1 MTSKATSKAR
11 ATVNKYTA
19 SPLIALSAFV
29 FLSVVNFLPSASG
42 VPVLALLVAV
52 GLGLAALRRPH
63 WASIMLALFAFATI
77 GWQLLGFGLLD
88 VVKTPNGLLTLGL
101 MAFLFVLEV
110 VSARIEPS
118 SMALAVMAVALMLTP
133 FYYLSIA
140 LIVAAAA
147 VGGLES
153 IGPVS
158 ITFVSTLLPLLL
170 LENGIYFS
178 PTDPSTHV
186 PVIFS
191 YLKLLHDNM
200 APSLSG
206 LNVPLVFPFNIYS
219 PYAAQVS
226 QYIPSPYSTY
236 LIVPVI
242 LLGIVF
248 SASASVA
255 GIVATSLSKL
265 GAFEKFRQLVKV
277 LSPLAAGLVTAVT
290 FVVLITTL
298 APASAGDYQTSLA
311 TNSIDMILLLAG
323 ALGVGLIFTVREYF
337 IQRLERL
344 EFARNDLASLLT
356 KNKELMEEAS
366 NAIQTIASGAPTVSV
381 RSEKLAVDECSS
393 LMADI
398 VRGVGTASY
407 QTVVD
412 WTAQLQGKVLPSLDK
427 MPENLRIKVINELT
441 TLSALASTHNN
452 MLEEARAEGR
462 FPTLDNID
470 GLLSL
475 HAAVDSYKELTKG
488 IRDAASELFT
498 QYTAVITAYNFIT
511 DRQDLT
517 PPVNASYLFDSGEYV
532 TGMRL
537 VSEEYWLNFRSTSK
551 QELEG
556 KVKELTAK
564 VRELGALLDGERR
577 GRLEVELEKLS
588 PAEPAF
594 SPDYAV
600 ALGAIS
606 VYLQEATYNWRKESE
621 QLERLIRSLTPGAT
635 KVIRFESIDQSTR
648 LQALSRE
655 LSAGRPTFGSLSKF
669 VEEVVSVLSD
679 LQEKRRVDEQNL
691 ILLSQYPIARK
702 VLEAAAGKRR
712 EVPIS
717 DLPFQREASIV
728 YIRLYMLT
736 HRKVSFNY
744 SDEVMVVKN
753 A

>member
-1 MTSKATSKAR
+1 MTLGTTSKAR
-11 ATVNKYTA
+11 TTINKYTA

-29 FLSVVNFLPSASG
+29 WLSVVNFLPTASG
-42 VPVLALLVAV
+42 FPVLALLVAL
-52 GLGLAALRRPH
+52 GLGLAALRRPR
-63 WASIMLALFAFATI
+63 WASVMLALFAFATI
-77 GWQLLGFGLLD
+77 GWQLLGFGLLH
-88 VVKTPNGLLTLGL
+88 VVKTTDGLLTLGL
-101 MAFLFVLEV
+101 MAFLFVFEL

-158 ITFVSTLLPLLL
+158 VTFVSTLIPLLL
-170 LENGIYFS
+170 LENGIYFQAS
-178 PTDPSTHV
+178 VLSTHI

-191 YLKLLHDNM
+191 YLKDLHDYM

-206 LNVPLVFPFNIYS
+206 LNVPLVFPLNIES
-219 PYAAQVS
+219 PYATQVAT
-226 QYIPSPYSTY
+226 YISSADSTY
-236 LIVPVI
+236 LVIPVI
-242 LLGIVF
+242 LLGIIF

-255 GIVATSLSKL
+255 GIVVTSLSRL
-265 GAFEKFRQLVKV
+265 GAFERFRQLVKV
-277 LSPLAAGLVTAVT
+277 LSPLVAGLVTAVT
-290 FVVLITTL
+290 FVALITTL
-298 APASAGDYQTSLA
+298 SPSSAGGYQTSLV
-311 TNSIDMILLLAG
+311 TNPLDDVLLLSC
-323 ALGVGLIFTVREYF
+323 ALGVGLIFTVREYS

-344 EFARNDLASLLT
+344 EFAKNDLASLLT
-356 KNKELMEEAS
+356 KNKELLEEAS
-366 NAIQTIASGAPTVSV
+366 RAIQTIASEAPTVSV
-381 RSEKLAVDECSS
+381 RPEKLAVDECSA
-393 LMADI
+393 LMKD
-398 VRGVGTASY
+398 VDRGIGTASY
-407 QTVVD
+407 ETVVN
-412 WTAQLQGKVLPSLDK
+412 WTAELQGKVLPSLDK

-441 TLSALASTHNN
+441 SLSALASTHNN
-452 MLEEARAEGR
+452 MLGEAKAAGR
-462 FPTLDNID
+462 FPTLDSID

-475 HAAVDSYKELTKG
+475 EAAVESYKELTKG

-498 QYTAVITAYNFIT
+498 QYTAVSTAYNFIT

-537 VSEEYWLNFRSTSK
+537 VSEEYWLNFRNTSK
-551 QELEG
+551 QELED

-564 VRELGALLDGERR
+564 VRGLGALLDGQRR
-577 GRLEVELEKLS
+577 GRLEAEMEKLA
-588 PAEPAF
+588 PAEPAS

-600 ALGAIS
+600 ALAATS
-606 VYLQEATYNWRKESE
+606 LLLQEATENWRKESE

-648 LQALSRE
+648 LQTLSQE
-655 LSAGRPTFGSLSKF
+655 LSASKPTFGSLSNF
-669 VEEVVSVLSD
+669 VEEATSVLSN

-702 VLEAAAGKRR
+702 VLEAAVAKR
-712 EVPIS
+712 EYVPIS
-717 DLPFQREASIV
+717 ELPFQREASIV
-728 YIRLYMLT
+728 YIKLYMLT
-736 HRKVSFNY
+736 HRKVSFES
-744 SDEVMVVKN
+744 SDEAMVVKN

>member
-1 MTSKATSKAR
+1 MTLGTTSKAR
-11 ATVNKYTA
+11 ATINKYTA

-29 FLSVVNFLPSASG
+29 WLSVVNFLPTASG
-42 VPVLALLVAV
+42 FPVLALLVAL
-52 GLGLAALRRPH
+52 GLGLAALRRPR
-63 WASIMLALFAFATI
+63 WASVMLALFAFATI
-77 GWQLLGFGLLD
+77 GWQLLGFGLLH
-88 VVKTPNGLLTLGL
+88 VVKTTNGLLTLGL
-101 MAFLFVLEV
+101 MAFLFVFEL

-158 ITFVSTLLPLLL
+158 VTFVSTLIPLLL
-170 LENGIYFS
+170 LENGIYFQAS
-178 PTDPSTHV
+178 VLSTHI

-191 YLKLLHDNM
+191 YLKDLHDYM

-206 LNVPLVFPFNIYS
+206 LNVPLVFPLNIES
-219 PYAAQVS
+219 PYATQVTT
-226 QYIPSPYSTY
+226 YISSADSTY
-236 LIVPVI
+236 LVIPVI
-242 LLGIVF
+242 LLGIIF

-255 GIVATSLSKL
+255 GIVVTSLSRL
-265 GAFEKFRQLVKV
+265 GAFERFRQLVKV
-277 LSPLAAGLVTAVT
+277 LSPLVAGLVTAVT
-290 FVVLITTL
+290 FVALITTL
-298 APASAGDYQTSLA
+298 SPSSAGGYQTSLV
-311 TNSIDMILLLAG
+311 TDPLDDVLLLSC
-323 ALGVGLIFTVREYF
+323 ALGVGLIFTVREYS

-344 EFARNDLASLLT
+344 EFAKNDLASLLT
-356 KNKELMEEAS
+356 KNKELLEEAS
-366 NAIQTIASGAPTVSV
+366 RAIQTIASEAPTVSV
-381 RSEKLAVDECSS
+381 RPEKLAVDECSA
-393 LMADI
+393 LMKD
-398 VRGVGTASY
+398 VDRGIGTASY
-407 QTVVD
+407 ETVVN
-412 WTAQLQGKVLPSLDK
+412 WTAELQGKVLPSLDK

-441 TLSALASTHNN
+441 SLSALASTHNN
-452 MLEEARAEGR
+452 MLEEAKAAGR

-475 HAAVDSYKELTKG
+475 EAAVESYKELTKG
-488 IRDAASELFT
+488 VRDAASELFT
-498 QYTAVITAYNFIT
+498 QYTAVSTAYNFIT

-537 VSEEYWLNFRSTSK
+537 VSEEYWLNFRNTSK
-551 QELEG
+551 QELED

-564 VRELGALLDGERR
+564 VRGLGALLDGQRR
-577 GRLEVELEKLS
+577 GRLEAEMEKLT
-588 PAEPAF
+588 PAEPAS

-600 ALGAIS
+600 ALAATS
-606 VYLQEATYNWRKESE
+606 LLLQEATENWRKESE

-648 LQALSRE
+648 LQTLSQE
-655 LSAGRPTFGSLSKF
+655 LSASKPTFGSLSNF
-669 VEEVVSVLSD
+669 VEEATSVLSN

-702 VLEAAAGKRR
+702 VLEAAVAKR
-712 EVPIS
+712 EYVPIS
-717 DLPFQREASIV
+717 ELPFQREASIV
-728 YIRLYMLT
+728 YIKLYMLT
-736 HRKVSFNY
+736 HRKVSFDS
-744 SDEVMVVKN
+744 SDEAMVVKN